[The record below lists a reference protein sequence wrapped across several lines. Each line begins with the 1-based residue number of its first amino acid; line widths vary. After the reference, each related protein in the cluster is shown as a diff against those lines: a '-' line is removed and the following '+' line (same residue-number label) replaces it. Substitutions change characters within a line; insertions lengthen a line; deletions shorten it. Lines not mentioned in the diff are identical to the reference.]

1 MPNSKNSRA
10 KIGLV
15 GGGNI
20 GGILAQLTCEKNLG
34 DVAIFDIN
42 PGTAQGKALDIAS
55 SAAVEGFH
63 ATLQGGDD
71 PAILKGSQV
80 IIVTAG
86 LPRKPGMSR
95 DDLVESNAKIVSSI
109 AKHIKVQA
117 PEAFVVCITNPLD
130 VMVGHL
136 QREAQMPPEK
146 VVGMAGILDSARF
159 RHFLALELGV
169 SEQDVSAF
177 VLGGHGDSMVPLAR
191 YSSVA
196 GIPLPEIVRMGWT
209 TQGKIDA
216 IVERTRKG
224 GAEVVGLMGTSAYFA
239 PAASAVAMA
248 QAYLH
253 DEKRIF
259 PCAAYCKGSYGV
271 DGLYVGVPALIGAG
285 GIEKIVEIE
294 LAEQER
300 TLFQQS
306 IDAVSAL
313 NDVLAA
319 LQKQGKL

>member
-1 MPNSKNSRA
+1 MPSSKISRP

-20 GGILAQLTCEKNLG
+20 GGILAQLACEKNLG
-34 DVAIFDIN
+34 DVVIFDIN

-63 ATLQGGDD
+63 ANLEGGDD
-71 PAILKGSQV
+71 PAILKDAQV

-109 AKHIKVQA
+109 AKHIKEQA
-117 PEAFVVCITNPLD
+117 PDSFVICITNPLD

-136 QREAQMPPEK
+136 QREAQMPHEK
-146 VVGMAGILDSARF
+146 VVGMAGVLDSARF
-159 RHFLALELGV
+159 RHFLSLELGV
-169 SEQDVSAF
+169 SEQDISAF
-177 VLGGHGDSMVPLAR
+177 VLGGHGDSMVPLVR

-196 GIPLPEIVRMGWT
+196 GIPLPEVVRMGWT
-209 TQGKIDA
+209 TQEKIDA
-216 IVERTRKG
+216 IVDRTRNG
-224 GAEVVGLMGTSAYFA
+224 GAEVVKLMGTSAYFA
-239 PAASAVAMA
+239 PAASAIAMA
-248 QAYLH
+248 QAYLR

-259 PCAAYCKGSYGV
+259 PCAAYCQGLYGV
-271 DGLYVGVPALIGAG
+271 EGLYVGVPALIGAG
-285 GIEKIVEIE
+285 GIEKIIEIE
-294 LAEQER
+294 LAAQEQ

-313 NDVLAA
+313 NEVLAA
-319 LQKQGKL
+319 LKQQGKL

>member
-1 MPNSKNSRA
+1 MPRSSSSRSKIA
-10 KIGLV
+10 LV

-20 GGILAQLTCEKNLG
+20 GGILAQLACEKKLG

-42 PGTAQGKALDIAS
+42 AGVAQGKALDIAS

-63 ATLQGGDD
+63 ATLTGSDD
-71 PAILKGSQV
+71 PAILRGAEV
-80 IIVTAG
+80 VIVTAG

-95 DDLVESNAKIVSSI
+95 DDLVESNAKIISSI
-109 AKHIKVQA
+109 ARHIREQA

-136 QREAQMPPEK
+136 QREANMAHEK
-146 VVGMAGILDSARF
+146 IVGMAGVLDSARF
-159 RHFLALELGV
+159 RHFLACELGV

-177 VLGGHGDSMVPLAR
+177 VLGGHGDSMVPLVR
-191 YSSVA
+191 YSNVA

-209 TQGKIDA
+209 SQETIDA
-216 IVERTRKG
+216 IVARTRNG
-224 GAEVVGLMGTSAYFA
+224 GAEVVKLMGTSAYFA
-239 PAASAVAMA
+239 PAASAIAMA
-248 QAYLH
+248 QAYLY

-259 PCAAYCKGSYGV
+259 PCAAYCKGVYGV
-271 DGLYVGVPALIGAG
+271 EGLYVGVPALIGKD

-294 LAEQER
+294 LTPQER
-300 TLFQQS
+300 TLFQES

-313 NDVLAA
+313 NKVLVA
-319 LQKQGKL
+319 LREQGKV

>member
-1 MPNSKNSRA
+1 MPSRKNTRP

-20 GGILAQLTCEKNLG
+20 GGILAQLVCEKNLG
-34 DVAIFDIN
+34 DVVVFDIN
-42 PGTAQGKALDIAS
+42 AGTAQGKALDIAS

-63 ATLQGGDD
+63 AKVEGGDD
-71 PAILKGSQV
+71 PAILQDAQV
-80 IIVTAG
+80 VIVTAG

-109 AKHIKVQA
+109 AKHIKEHA
-117 PEAFVVCITNPLD
+117 ADAFVVCITNPLD

-136 QREAQMPPEK
+136 QREAQMPHEK
-146 VVGMAGILDSARF
+146 VVGMAGVLDSARF

-209 TQGKIDA
+209 TQEKIDS
-216 IVERTRKG
+216 VVDRTRKG
-224 GAEVVGLMGTSAYFA
+224 GAEIVGLMGTSAYFA
-239 PAASAVAMA
+239 PAAAAIAMA
-248 QAYLH
+248 QAYLR
-253 DEKRIF
+253 DEKRIL
-259 PCAAYCKGSYGV
+259 PCAAYCEGIYGV
-271 DGLYVGVPALIGAG
+271 EGLYVGVPALIGAG

-294 LAEQER
+294 LDSQEK

-306 IDAVSAL
+306 IDAVTAL
-313 NDVLAA
+313 NEVLAG
-319 LQKQGKL
+319 LQKEGKI

>member
-1 MPNSKNSRA
+1 MPSSKISRP

-20 GGILAQLTCEKNLG
+20 GGILAQLACEKNLG
-34 DVAIFDIN
+34 DVVIFDIN

-63 ATLQGGDD
+63 ANLEGGDD
-71 PAILKGSQV
+71 PAILKDAQV

-95 DDLVESNAKIVSSI
+95 DDLVESNAKIISSI
-109 AKHIKVQA
+109 AKHIKEQA
-117 PEAFVVCITNPLD
+117 PDSFVVCITNPLD

-136 QREAQMPPEK
+136 QREAQMPHEK
-146 VVGMAGILDSARF
+146 VVGMAGVLDSARF
-159 RHFLALELGV
+159 RHFLSLELGV
-169 SEQDVSAF
+169 SEQDISAF
-177 VLGGHGDSMVPLAR
+177 VLGGHGDSMVPLVR

-196 GIPLPEIVRMGWT
+196 GIPLPEVVRMGWT
-209 TQGKIDA
+209 TQEKIDA
-216 IVERTRKG
+216 IVARTRNG
-224 GAEVVGLMGTSAYFA
+224 GAEVVKLMGTSAYFA
-239 PAASAVAMA
+239 PAASAIAMA
-248 QAYLH
+248 QAYLR

-259 PCAAYCKGSYGV
+259 PCAAYCQGLYGV
-271 DGLYVGVPALIGAG
+271 EGLYVGVPALIGAG
-285 GIEKIVEIE
+285 GIEKIIEIE
-294 LAEQER
+294 LAAQEQ

-313 NDVLAA
+313 NEVLAA
-319 LQKQGKL
+319 LKQQGKI

>member
-1 MPNSKNSRA
+1 MPSSKISRP

-20 GGILAQLTCEKNLG
+20 GGILAQLACEKNLG
-34 DVAIFDIN
+34 DVVIFDIN

-63 ATLQGGDD
+63 ANLEGGDD
-71 PAILKGSQV
+71 PAILKDAQV

-95 DDLVESNAKIVSSI
+95 DDLVESNAKIISSI
-109 AKHIKVQA
+109 AKHIKEQA
-117 PEAFVVCITNPLD
+117 PDSFVVCITNPLD

-136 QREAQMPPEK
+136 QREAQMPHEK
-146 VVGMAGILDSARF
+146 VVGMAGVLDSARF
-159 RHFLALELGV
+159 RHFLSLELGV
-169 SEQDVSAF
+169 SEQDISAF
-177 VLGGHGDSMVPLAR
+177 VLGGHGDSMVPLVR

-196 GIPLPEIVRMGWT
+196 GIPLPEVVRMGWT
-209 TQGKIDA
+209 TQEKIDA
-216 IVERTRKG
+216 IVDRTRNG
-224 GAEVVGLMGTSAYFA
+224 GAEVVKLMGTSAYFA
-239 PAASAVAMA
+239 PAASAIAMA
-248 QAYLH
+248 QAYLR

-259 PCAAYCKGSYGV
+259 PCAAYCQGLYGV
-271 DGLYVGVPALIGAG
+271 EGLYVGVPALIGAG
-285 GIEKIVEIE
+285 GIEKIIEIE
-294 LAEQER
+294 LAAQEQ

-313 NDVLAA
+313 NEVLAA
-319 LQKQGKL
+319 LKQQGKI